1 MVVMVLGANEP
12 QRDTR
17 VQPANEAEGGIE
29 NLESCKAAYA
39 VDTLHA
45 AVVNCVGAETC
56 NPAGL
61 VHGYNNCFGRKMEK
75 QTSPTAIVCMLRT
88 LRPVEPVQSIMSYKP
103 AKLAKYLYM
112 LLNTFLVVVKYRYP
126 LDFAADYIVQRL
138 ECDESLPTATVLQI
152 RHQIL
157 RAAFSTRMARN
168 CSVVS
173 NLVPKK
179 PHPELILP
187 MVLLATSGVFR
198 GRYGFHKL
206 LISSPW
212 KAMAPLRK
220 KSPFTDW
227 YRHSYAHT

>member
-1 MVVMVLGANEP
+1 MGSSLQVWPVT
-12 QRDTR
+12 D
-17 VQPANEAEGGIE
+17 
-29 NLESCKAAYA
+29 
-39 VDTLHA
+39 
-45 AVVNCVGAETC
+45 AETKIFSRE
-56 NPAGL
+56 PFEYDSLRESEKTWRSRLELGL
-61 VHGYNNCFGRKMEK
+61 PSFVPGL
-75 QTSPTAIVCMLRT
+75 Q
-88 LRPVEPVQSIMSYKP
+88 
-103 AKLAKYLYM
+103 
-112 LLNTFLVVVKYRYP
+112 
-126 LDFAADYIVQRL
+126 QRL